1 MRVMQ
6 SASRG
11 WRAAASAFLVGVAV
25 AAGASP
31 AGAADGP
38 KVQTTDGAVRG
49 FVEDG
54 VARFYGI
61 PYAAPPVGD
70 LRWRPP
76 AKPKPWTETR
86 DATNFGPICFQ
97 VTTLGPFA
105 GPQND
110 NEDCL
115 YLNVYTPNVNPDGK
129 GKLPVIVWLHGGAN
143 FSGTGND
150 YDGSKLARD
159 GKTVVVTLNYR
170 LSLLGFL
177 AHPALDAEGHPF
189 ANYGLLDQQAALRWV
204 RDNIGKFG
212 GDKDNVLLGGQ
223 SAGSV
228 DTESHVISPLAKG
241 LFHRAIFQSVL
252 LEPSPLA
259 TAQAKGVSFAV
270 AAGCG
275 SGADEATAKCLR
287 NLTSKQIYNLAGT
300 QASAPS
306 YSSNIILDGEILPGR
321 FVDLIAA
328 GKFNKMPVM
337 SGLTIDEQN
346 FSLGISQ
353 YFRPGQ
359 TPATETD
366 YENRIA
372 AYGAA
377 NFPEGTQ
384 QKVRKLYPLGAY
396 PSPQLALNA
405 IGTDATV
412 CTQRYTNQL
421 LAPQA
426 PVYFYEFADRTAPS
440 YFPKMRGF
448 TSGAYHTADIPYV
461 FPGWHGGPEGRT
473 HVLNKKQERL
483 SDELVLAW
491 TNFAWTGNPN
501 GQGDSPWPR
510 YRNKKHAPGILQQNI
525 PYSTVLSDAQY
536 SASHRCD
543 FWDKTLTY
551 RVTTTPAGTASA
563 AN

>member
-1 MRVMQ
+1 METEAHR
-6 SASRG
+6 R
-11 WRAAASAFLVGVAV
+11 RAVCAAV
-25 AAGASP
+25 ALGLSALATAAPSQAAG
-31 AGAADGP
+31 GP
-38 KVQTTDGAVRG
+38 KVTIESGAVRG

-61 PYAAPPVGD
+61 PYAKPPVGE

-76 AKPKPWTETR
+76 VKPDAWQGVR
-86 DATNFGPICFQ
+86 DAKNFGPICFQ

-115 YLNVYTPNVNPDGK
+115 YLNVYTPNVEPDGK

-212 GDKDNVLLGGQ
+212 GDKNNVLLGGQ

-259 TAQAKGVSFAV
+259 TAEAKGVAFAV

-275 SGADEATAKCLR
+275 AGADAATAKCLR
-287 NLTSKQIYNLAGT
+287 KLTSKQIYDLAGT
-300 QASAPS
+300 QAAAPS
-306 YSSNIILDGEILPGR
+306 YSSNIIADGEILPGR

-328 GKFNKMPVM
+328 GQFNKMPVM

-359 TPATETD
+359 TPATEAEYD
-366 YENRIA
+366 ARIA

-384 QKVRKLYPLGAY
+384 KKVKQLYPLGAY
-396 PSPQLALNA
+396 ASPQLALNA
-405 IGTDATV
+405 IGTDSTV

-421 LAPQA
+421 LAPQV
-426 PVYFYEFADRTAPS
+426 PVYFYEFADRSAPS
-440 YFPKMRGF
+440 YFPKMQGF
-448 TSGAYHTADIPYV
+448 TSGAYHTADIPYL
-461 FPGWHGGPEGRT
+461 FPGWHGGPDGRT
-473 HVLNKKQERL
+473 HVLTKKQQKL
-483 SDELVLAW
+483 SDEMVAAW
-491 TNFAWTGNPN
+491 TNFAWSGNPN
-501 GQGDSPWPR
+501 GLGNSPWPR
-510 YRNKKHAPGILQQNI
+510 YRNKKHVPGILQQNI
-525 PYSTVLSDAQY
+525 PYSSTLTDAQY
-536 SASHRCD
+536 SAAHRCD
-543 FWDKTLTY
+543 FWDATLTY
-551 RVTTTPAGTASA
+551 KASPTALA
-563 AN
+563 AE